1 MDGYPRTGGPHPTT
15 TPIVAYDV
23 ISCIEA
29 NNFGKE
35 SLRMAGIVQML
46 HAHKPSNDK
55 YPYAHRKRT
64 RAAQPRTQVRLST
77 HQSTRIPGPCHI
89 VVSVSP
95 GMAHAHW
102 LCVMHVRSLCDHTT
116 RPVWPILHIL
126 LTLSVPSIRAYRS
139 SKGRHSINS

>member
-1 MDGYPRTGGPHPTT
+1 M
-15 TPIVAYDV
+15 

-46 HAHKPSNDK
+46 HAHKPSNDN
-55 YPYAHRKRT
+55 YSYAHRKRT
-64 RAAQPRTQVRLST
+64 PATQPRTQVRLTT

-89 VVSVSP
+89 VVSVSTS
-95 GMAHAHW
+95 MAHAHW

-116 RPVWPILHIL
+116 RPVWPILSSLITAPHYQFRARNRI
-126 LTLSVPSIRAYRS
+126 SVPYQLPDKVVIK
-139 SKGRHSINS
+139 KGRYCYRPS